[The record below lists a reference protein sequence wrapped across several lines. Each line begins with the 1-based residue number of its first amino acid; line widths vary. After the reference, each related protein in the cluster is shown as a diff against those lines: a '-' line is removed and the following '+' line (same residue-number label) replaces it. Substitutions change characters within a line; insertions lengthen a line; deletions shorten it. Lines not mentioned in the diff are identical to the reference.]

1 MANVYLGLS
10 SHTGDRLENLR
21 KAVQLLPPS
30 VKLKK
35 VSSVYESAPV
45 PSEGQDYFFTVA
57 VHGHTSL
64 TPFDLFNLAK
74 DIERQV
80 GRTEST
86 PNDPREIAIDIL
98 LFDDLILN
106 TPELTIPHPHM
117 HERAF
122 VLVPLEEIARRVEHP
137 VLGREV
143 IDLWDEMRGGEGS
156 VWEVRER
163 M

>member
-1 MANVYLGLS
+1 M
-10 SHTGDRLENLR
+10 
-21 KAVQLLPPS
+21 
-30 VKLKK
+30 
-35 VSSVYESAPV
+35 